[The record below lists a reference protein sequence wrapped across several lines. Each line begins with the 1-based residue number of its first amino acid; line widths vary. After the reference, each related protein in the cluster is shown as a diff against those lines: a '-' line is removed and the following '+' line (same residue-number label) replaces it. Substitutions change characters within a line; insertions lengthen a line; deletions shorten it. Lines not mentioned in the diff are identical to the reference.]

1 MKHRIL
7 KQLTLLVGASL
18 VSGASFAHPS
28 LHHQLGFIDG
38 IRHMLTQPYHLLV
51 LFGAI
56 ALLVFVLNRLI
67 TTKQTSR
74 HKDK

>member
-18 VSGASFAHPS
+18 ASGASFAHPS